1 MKRLLLIVLFLALAF
16 YVAWPAYTGYRIN
29 TALKTKDAAVL
40 EQKID
45 FPRVRESLRPAVA
58 QTVEQAYMRTQQQAG
73 GVGSNILA
81 KLKQDVLPGLID
93 ATLTTLVTPNSLAW
107 AATEGKSFKEAI
119 ERAIKNQMARAG
131 GVPGS
136 AGGSA
141 DDAGAPS
148 SRSGINLGKIGEIAG
163 RFGID
168 TGKVLGT
175 TDGKDQAP
183 AGDAQVPAGGS
194 QAPGEPRQYGMANIK
209 SVRPTGPL
217 SFEVGVAREAAAS
230 APDLVV
236 EMSFTG
242 MDWKVTGLTPRL

>member
-16 YVAWPAYTGYRIN
+16 YVAWPAYTAYQIN

-73 GVGSNILA
+73 GVGGNILA
-81 KLKQDVLPGLID
+81 KLRQDVLPGLID
-93 ATLTTLVTPNSLAW
+93 ATLNTLVTPNSLAW

-119 ERAIKNQMARAG
+119 ERAIRNQMARAG

-136 AGGSA
+136 A
-141 DDAGAPS
+141 DDAGASP
-148 SRSGINLGKIGEIAG
+148 SRSGINLGKVGEIAG

-175 TDGKDQAP
+175 TDGKAP
-183 AGDAQVPAGGS
+183 AGDAQAPADGS
-194 QAPGEPRQYGMANIK
+194 QTPGEPKRYGMANIK
-209 SVRPTGPL
+209 SVMPTGPL
-217 SFEVGVAREAAAS
+217 SFEVGVAREAAAP
-230 APDLVV
+230 APDLIV

-242 MDWKVTGLTPRL
+242 LDWKVTALTPRL

>member
-58 QTVEQAYMRTQQQAG
+58 QTVEQAYARTQQQAG
-73 GVGSNILA
+73 GVGGNILA
-81 KLKQDVLPGLID
+81 QLKQDVLPGVID

-119 ERAIKNQMARAG
+119 ERAIKSQMARAG
-131 GVPGS
+131 GLPGS
-136 AGGSA
+136 AG
-141 DDAGAPS
+141 DAGAS
-148 SRSGINLGKIGEIAG
+148 ASRSGINLGKIGEIAG

-175 TDGKDQAP
+175 TDGKEQAP
-183 AGDAQVPAGGS
+183 AGDAQAPAAGS
-194 QAPGEPRQYGMANIK
+194 QAPGEPRRYGMANIK
-209 SVRPTGPL
+209 SVMPTGPL
-217 SFEVGVAREAAAS
+217 SFEVGVARDAAAS

-236 EMSFTG
+236 EMGFTG